1 MSDLAL
7 SPAPTDDPLERV
19 RRHVEAELFE
29 PLTLTQLANVAG
41 LSAYHISRAS
51 SARGSGVSPMAYA
64 RAWPPPPTGFARRRR
79 LPWVTE
85 LERSRLL

>member
-1 MSDLAL
+1 MTGGSNAGQDKRSRPGHGAGMSDLAL

-51 SARGSGVSPMAYA
+51 SARGSG
-64 RAWPPPPTGFARRRR
+64 
-79 LPWVTE
+79 
-85 LERSRLL
+85 